1 MIALFNSPAPH
12 LQRGKPLLELQM
24 SDTWL
29 LAAAAVVIAVTVVF
43 IGVAAVVE
51 VKFSIQL

>member
-1 MIALFNSPAPH
+1 
-12 LQRGKPLLELQM
+12 M